1 MLNAIRL
8 ARAQPQSLLSSP
20 IPYHIGRR
28 SSSSS
33 GLKFRQESNK
43 KSDNMEQKQNN
54 NPNAKTG
61 DVMSHSFGEGY
72 ASRSDEEGFGGT
84 TCEASDAA
92 SKIEEDRMI
101 HENHPVH
108 MTRAKEAKLR
118 KRKKRDT
125 RLQLIVKF
133 LHINR
138 IRSRSQTQ

>member
-28 SSSSS
+28 SCSSS
-33 GLKFRQESNK
+33 GLKFRQESNQ
-43 KSDNMEQKQNN
+43 KSDDMEQKQNN

-92 SKIEEDRMI
+92 SKIEQDRMI
-101 HENHPVH
+101 HENHPAYDKSQGSEV
-108 MTRAKEAKLR
+108 AEKEKAR
-118 KRKKRDT
+118 
-125 RLQLIVKF
+125 
-133 LHINR
+133 H
-138 IRSRSQTQ
+138 QTTADS

>member
-8 ARAQPQSLLSSP
+8 VRAQPQSLLSSP

-28 SSSSS
+28 SCSSS

-92 SKIEEDRMI
+92 SKIEQDRMI
-101 HENHPVH
+101 HENHPAYDKSQGSEV
-108 MTRAKEAKLR
+108 AEKEKAR
-118 KRKKRDT
+118 
-125 RLQLIVKF
+125 
-133 LHINR
+133 H
-138 IRSRSQTQ
+138 QTTADS

>member
-28 SSSSS
+28 SCSSS

-43 KSDNMEQKQNN
+43 KSDMEQKQNN

-92 SKIEEDRMI
+92 SKIEQDRMI
-101 HENHPVH
+101 HENHPAYDKSQGSEV
-108 MTRAKEAKLR
+108 AEKEKAR
-118 KRKKRDT
+118 
-125 RLQLIVKF
+125 
-133 LHINR
+133 H
-138 IRSRSQTQ
+138 QTTADS

>member
-28 SSSSS
+28 SCSSS
-33 GLKFRQESNK
+33 GLKFRRESNK

-84 TCEASDAA
+84 TCDASDAA
-92 SKIEEDRMI
+92 SKIEQDRMI
-101 HENHPVH
+101 HENHPAYDKSQGSEV
-108 MTRAKEAKLR
+108 AEKEKAR
-118 KRKKRDT
+118 HQTTADT
-125 RLQLIVKF
+125 
-133 LHINR
+133 
-138 IRSRSQTQ
+138 

>member
-8 ARAQPQSLLSSP
+8 ARAQPQSPLSSP

-28 SSSSS
+28 SCSSS
-33 GLKFRQESNK
+33 GLKFWQESNQ

-92 SKIEEDRMI
+92 SKIEQDRMI
-101 HENHPVH
+101 HENHP
-108 MTRAKEAKLR
+108 EAKL
-118 KRKKRDT
+118 
-125 RLQLIVKF
+125 F
-133 LHINR
+133 
-138 IRSRSQTQ
+138 